1 MMAWKKTGVA
11 TTLLAAMAA
20 TGAQAQQSAGPSLG
34 PAYWDGHWH
43 GWFMGPL
50 MMLIFMAV
58 VVAVV
63 VLVVRWLGA
72 SDASREAP
80 GRNTPLDILK
90 ERFARGEIDKA
101 EFDERR
107 KVLEE

>member
-1 MMAWKKTGVA
+1 MAWKKTGVA
-11 TTLLAAMAA
+11 TLLTALAA
-20 TGAQAQQSAGPSLG
+20 TGAQAQQSSGSAMGPGYWGG
-34 PAYWDGHWH
+34 PWH

-50 MMLIFMAV
+50 MMVIFLAV

-63 VLVVRWLGA
+63 VLVLRRLSTSGA
-72 SDASREAP
+72 SHEARE
-80 GRNTPLDILK
+80 RNTPVNILK
-90 ERFARGEIDKA
+90 ERFARGEIDKT

>member
-1 MMAWKKTGVA
+1 MDWKMTSGA
-11 TTLLAAMAA
+11 ATLLTALAV
-20 TGAQAQQSAGPSLG
+20 TSAQAQQSTGPSLG
-34 PAYWDGHWH
+34 SGYWSGPWH

-50 MMLIFMAV
+50 MMLIFLAV

-63 VLVVRWLGA
+63 VLVVRWLGT
-72 SDASREAP
+72 SDAPRDAH
-80 GRNTPLDILK
+80 GRNTPLNILK
-90 ERFARGEIDKA
+90 ERFARGEIDKT

>member
-1 MMAWKKTGVA
+1 MAWTKTGVA
-11 TTLLAAMAA
+11 TTLLTALAA
-20 TGAQAQQSAGPSLG
+20 TGAQAQQSTGPSFG
-34 PAYWDGHWH
+34 PGYWGGPWH

-50 MMLIFMAV
+50 MMLIILAV

-63 VLVVRWLGA
+63 VLVVRWLGT

-80 GRNTPLDILK
+80 GRNVPLDILK
-90 ERFARGEIDKA
+90 ERFARGEIDKT